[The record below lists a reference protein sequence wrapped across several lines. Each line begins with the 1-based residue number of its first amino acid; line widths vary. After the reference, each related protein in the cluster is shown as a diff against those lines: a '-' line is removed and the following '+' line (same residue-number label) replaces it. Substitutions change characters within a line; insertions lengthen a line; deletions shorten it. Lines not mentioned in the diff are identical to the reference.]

1 MDEAESGT
9 LITPELFFQGKKK
22 FVDYFEE
29 PPSHQ
34 KIFFVPTKVFFS
46 WKKPKNGKTEKGSF
60 FGPFLTP
67 PQKGRKRGTFS
78 CVLPFFDKRV
88 GLSLSKGGGGLGVF
102 SEYTKRGGSKR
113 GSKKG
118 VFLDPFCDFFET
130 PKNEKSWNI
139 PTKKF
144 FFKKKN
150 FLVGSPGTKNY
161 LDQGKTILRKSNWKT
176 MASIPALSYW
186 TLE

>member
-67 PQKGRKRGTFS
+67 PKKVEKGGLFPVS
-78 CVLPFFDKRV
+78 CRFLTKGWDYRF
-88 GLSLSKGGGGLGVF
+88 LKGGGGWGYFRSILRGGGPKGGQ
-102 SEYTKRGGSKR
+102 KRGCFWTLFATFSKPPKTKNLR
-113 GSKKG
+113 IY
-118 VFLDPFCDFFET
+118 P
-130 PKNEKSWNI
+130 PKN
-139 PTKKF
+139 
-144 FFKKKN
+144 FFKDKN